1 MRLQLTLRDH
11 CRLSVQFVDS
21 RILSLEYLSI
31 KKPYGVFQMFANKVL
46 RQIPE
51 AKEGEVSVQFRI
63 QDIVKNLVIYADNVK
78 LR

>member
-1 MRLQLTLRDH
+1 
-11 CRLSVQFVDS
+11 
-21 RILSLEYLSI
+21 
-31 KKPYGVFQMFANKVL
+31 MFANKVL

-51 AKEGEVSVQFRI
+51 AQEGEVSVQFRI